1 MCVECEYGKKEKN
14 LKRRLENTRAAKVC
28 VLQRYNL
35 NVLFVLFC
43 LLFKYLLPQYIVK
56 LFDYLLI
63 MQYFYQSLSA
73 HSTIVSRSVS
83 KRYFDKDLNPF
94 RGRIDLL
101 CDFFLITR
109 RTQKQERIGKGVKV
123 HANIL
128 PITVL

>member
-1 MCVECEYGKKEKN
+1 M
-14 LKRRLENTRAAKVC
+14 
-28 VLQRYNL
+28 
-35 NVLFVLFC
+35 
-43 LLFKYLLPQYIVK
+43 LPQYIVK

-101 CDFFLITR
+101 CGFFLITR